1 MNTPNT
7 PEERQSST
15 ARTSRVALHEGHGV
29 ESSDLDASSTEL
41 DSGRTAEDVPASTLA
56 ERREVAR
63 ESGPKEAAAPN
74 EAPAGALEPLFPSQ
88 LAEEFRAR
96 WIAVQG
102 SFVDDPQR
110 AVQQADEL
118 VVRVMRSLADTFESQ
133 RAHLESDSGRT
144 GDATETLRV
153 TLRRYRS
160 FFERLL
166 AL

>member
-63 ESGPKEAAAPN
+63 ESGAPAPN
-74 EAPAGALEPLFPSQ
+74 EARAGALEPLFPSQ

-133 RAHLESDSGRT
+133 RAHLESDSRRT